1 MKVIRVF
8 NNNIVATKT
17 EDNKEAI
24 VQGSGIGFGKKPGD
38 LLNEAKIEK
47 RFYIMDEH
55 ASKFYALFDQVPI
68 EYFQIAELIMEKAQN
83 ELNVILDDQ
92 IVMALTDHIYF
103 AVERQLK
110 NVSLTNFL
118 NSEISYLYRKEYQ
131 IGLWAL
137 DQVEKIVNVKLNKD
151 EAGFIALHI
160 VNASMKKDKQDISDT
175 LVFIKGIMDIIRNSF
190 GIELDMNVLDTT
202 RLMTHLKFLANRVIY
217 HENESIDALGDMYS
231 LLINQKKQLEPCLK
245 AIDEYVLVT
254 FNYQL
259 SQQEKVYLMMH
270 LLRILNEK

>member
-1 MKVIRVF
+1 
-8 NNNIVATKT
+8 
-17 EDNKEAI
+17 
-24 VQGSGIGFGKKPGD
+24 
-38 LLNEAKIEK
+38 
-47 RFYIMDEH
+47 
-55 ASKFYALFDQVPI
+55 
-68 EYFQIAELIMEKAQN
+68 MEKAQN

-190 GIELDMNVLDTT
+190 GIELDMNDLDTT

-259 SQQEKVYLMMH
+259 SQQEKVYLMIH

>member
-24 VQGSGIGFGKKPGD
+24 VQGSGIGFSKKPGD

-55 ASKFYALFDQVPI
+55 ASKFHALFDQVPI

-190 GIELDMNVLDTT
+190 GIELDMNDLDTT

-259 SQQEKVYLMMH
+259 SQQEKVYLMIH

>member
-55 ASKFYALFDQVPI
+55 ASKFHALFDQVPI

-137 DQVEKIVNVKLNKD
+137 DQVEKIVNVKLKKD

-190 GIELDMNVLDTT
+190 GIELDMNDLDTT

-259 SQQEKVYLMMH
+259 SQQEKVYLMIH

>member
-55 ASKFYALFDQVPI
+55 ASKFHALFDQVPI

-131 IGLWAL
+131 IGLWVL

-190 GIELDMNVLDTT
+190 GIELDMNDLDTT

-259 SQQEKVYLMMH
+259 SQQEKVYLMIH

>member
-55 ASKFYALFDQVPI
+55 ASKFHALFDQVPI

-190 GIELDMNVLDTT
+190 GIELDMNDLDTT

-259 SQQEKVYLMMH
+259 SQQEKVYLMIH

>member
-55 ASKFYALFDQVPI
+55 ASKFHALFDQVPI

-137 DQVEKIVNVKLNKD
+137 DQVETIVNVKLNKD

-190 GIELDMNVLDTT
+190 NIELDMNDLDTT

-259 SQQEKVYLMMH
+259 SQQEKVYLMIH
-270 LLRILNEK
+270 LLRIFNEK

>member
-55 ASKFYALFDQVPI
+55 ASKFHALFDQVPI

-92 IVMALTDHIYF
+92 IVVALTDHIYF

-190 GIELDMNVLDTT
+190 GIELDMNDLDTT

-259 SQQEKVYLMMH
+259 SQQEKVYLMIH

>member
-55 ASKFYALFDQVPI
+55 ASKFHALFDQVPI

-190 GIELDMNVLDTT
+190 GIELDMNDLDTT
-202 RLMTHLKFLANRVIY
+202 RLMTHLKFSNRVIY

-259 SQQEKVYLMMH
+259 SQQEKVYLMIH

>member
-55 ASKFYALFDQVPI
+55 SSKFHALFDQVPI

-137 DQVEKIVNVKLNKD
+137 DQVETIVNVKLNKD

-190 GIELDMNVLDTT
+190 NIELDMNDLDTT

-259 SQQEKVYLMMH
+259 SQQEKVYLMIH